1 MEEKDIIMPL
11 AVSSWDEQEREAI
24 NKVIESDNFT
34 MGKNVNAFEKEFASY
49 HGSKYCVMVNS
60 GSSANH
66 LGLSSLFFRKHG
78 PKLTQGDEVL
88 VTAVSWST
96 TYSPLYFHGLKL
108 RFVDIDLDTLN
119 VDTDKLIKAI
129 TPNTKAI
136 FAVNLLGNPN
146 VFSELQRI
154 AEENDLL
161 LLEDNCESLGAE
173 YTGKKTGSFGLFG
186 TCSGFFSHHMSTME
200 GGMITTDDEEIY
212 HILLS
217 IRAHGWT
224 RNLPKSNKLTKKSD
238 DNFLESF
245 RFILPGY
252 NFRPLE
258 FSGSLG
264 RVQLKKLNQ
273 FIKQRRINAELFQ
286 EMFEK
291 YSFLRIQKEIG
302 QSSWFGFSLVL
313 DANSGISR
321 ESFVNFLTDHGIE
334 TRPIVAGNIIHN
346 PMVEYFDYS
355 ISDDLGNADLVH
367 NNGLFIGNHH
377 FSLEEPLRKLDKIVK
392 SNFGD

>member
-321 ESFVNFLTDHGIE
+321 ESFVNFLTDHGVE

>member
-1 MEEKDIIMPL
+1 MKDKEPILPL

-24 NKVIESDNFT
+24 YKVIESNNFT
-34 MGKNVNAFEKEFASY
+34 MGKNVKAFEEDFAAY

-66 LGLSSLFFRKHG
+66 LGLSSLFFRQQG
-78 PKLTQGDEVL
+78 PKLNQGDEVL

-108 RFVDIDLDTLN
+108 RFVDIDIDTLN
-119 VDTDKLIKAI
+119 VDTKKLIEAI

-146 VFSELQRI
+146 AYDEIERI
-154 AEENDLL
+154 ADENGLIL
-161 LLEDNCESLGAE
+161 IEDNCESLGAE
-173 YTGKKTGSFGLFG
+173 FLGKKTGSFGLFG

-224 RNLPKSNKLTKKSD
+224 RNLPKVNKLTKKSD
-238 DNFLESF
+238 DAFMESF

-264 RVQLKKLNQ
+264 RVQLKKLDE
-273 FIKQRRINAELFQ
+273 FIAQRRVNAQLFQ
-286 EMFEK
+286 DIFNK
-291 YSFLRIQKEIG
+291 YSFLKTQKEIG
-302 QSSWFGFSLVL
+302 QSSWFGFSILL
-313 DANSGISR
+313 NEDSEISR
-321 ESFVNFLTDHGIE
+321 ESFVKLLTVNGIE

-346 PMVEYFDYS
+346 PMVDYFDCS
-355 ISDDLGNADLVH
+355 QADTLINSDLVH
-367 NNGLFIGNHH
+367 KNGLFIGNHH
-377 FSLEEPLRKLDKIVK
+377 YSLEESFKILDKLIK
-392 SNFGD
+392 KNYGA

>member
-1 MEEKDIIMPL
+1 MKEKNIIIPL

-24 NKVIESDNFT
+24 NKVVESDNFT
-34 MGKNVNAFEKEFASY
+34 MGQNVKAFEEEFAAY

-66 LGLSSLFFRKHG
+66 LGLSSLFFRKEG
-78 PKLTQGDEVL
+78 PKLNVGDEVL

-96 TYSPLYFHGLKL
+96 TYSPLYFHGLKV
-108 RFVDIDLDTLN
+108 RFVDIDIDSLN
-119 VDTDKLIKAI
+119 VDTNKLAQSI
-129 TPNTKAI
+129 TPKTKAI

-146 VFSELQRI
+146 SFTEIQKI
-154 AEENDLL
+154 ADENELL
-161 LLEDNCESLGAE
+161 LIEDNCESLGAE
-173 YTGKKTGSFGLFG
+173 FLGKKTGSFGIFG

-224 RNLPKSNKLTKKSD
+224 RNLPKTNKLIHKSE
-238 DNFLESF
+238 NEFMESF

-264 RVQLKKLNQ
+264 RVQLKKLNK
-273 FIKQRRINAELFQ
+273 FIEQRRINAEYFQ
-286 EMFEK
+286 EIFEK
-291 YSFLRIQKEIG
+291 YTYIKTQKEVG
-302 QSSWFGFSLVL
+302 KSSWFGFSMVL
-313 DANSGISR
+313 IEDSEISR
-321 ESFVNFLTDHGIE
+321 ESLVKLLTDNGFE

-355 ISDDLGNADLVH
+355 QADNLVNADLVH
-367 NNGLFIGNHH
+367 KKGLFIGNHH
-377 FSLEEPLRKLDKIVK
+377 FPLEDQLKKLDSLIKQ
-392 SNFGD
+392 NFGV

>member
-1 MEEKDIIMPL
+1 MKENENIIPL
-11 AVSSWDEQEREAI
+11 AVSSWDDQEIEAI

-34 MGKNVNAFEKEFASY
+34 MGKNVQQFEKDFASY

-66 LGLSSLFFRKHG
+66 LGLSSLFFRRQG
-78 PKLTQGDEVL
+78 PKLKQGDEVI
-88 VTAVSWST
+88 VTSVSWST
-96 TYSPLYFHGLKL
+96 TYSPLYYHGLKL
-108 RFVDIDLDTLN
+108 RFVDVDIDTLN
-119 VDTDKLIKAI
+119 IDILKLSNSI
-129 TPNTKAI
+129 TSKTKAI

-146 VFSELQRI
+146 LYSEIQKI
-154 AEENDLL
+154 ADENNLL
-161 LLEDNCESLGAE
+161 LIEDNCESLGAE
-173 YTGKKTGSFGLFG
+173 YLGKKTGSFGLFG

-224 RNLPKSNKLTKKSD
+224 RNLPESNNLTKKSD
-238 DNFLESF
+238 NNFMESF

-264 RVQLKKLNQ
+264 RVQLKKLDKFVQ
-273 FIKQRRINAELFQ
+273 QRRSNAELFQ
-286 EMFEK
+286 EIFGK
-291 YSFLRIQKEIG
+291 FSFLKIQKEIG
-302 QSSWFGFSLVL
+302 QSSWFGFSLIL
-313 DANSGISR
+313 DEDSEVSR
-321 ESFVNFLTDHGIE
+321 ESFVTFLNKKGIE

-346 PMVEYFDYS
+346 PMIEYFDYS
-355 ISDDLGNADLVH
+355 ISDSLINADLVH
-367 NNGLFIGNHH
+367 KNGLFIGNHH
-377 FSLEEPLRKLDKIVK
+377 YPLDKPLVSLAKLINK
-392 SNFGD
+392 NFGE

>member
-1 MEEKDIIMPL
+1 MKEKETILPL
-11 AVSSWDEQEREAI
+11 AVSSWDEEEREAI

-34 MGKNVNAFEKEFASY
+34 MGKNVKAFEEEFASY

-66 LGLSSLFFRKHG
+66 LGLSSLFFRKQG

-88 VTAVSWST
+88 VTSVSWST
-96 TYSPLYFHGLKL
+96 TYSPLYYHGLKL
-108 RFVDIDLDTLN
+108 RFVDIDIDTLN
-119 VDTDKLIKAI
+119 VDIKKLDQSI
-129 TPNTKAI
+129 TPKTKAI

-146 VFSELQRI
+146 LYSEIQKI
-154 AEENDLL
+154 ANENGLIL
-161 LLEDNCESLGAE
+161 IEDNCESLGAE
-173 YTGKKTGSFGLFG
+173 YLGKKTGSFGLFG

-224 RNLPKSNKLTKKSD
+224 RNLPKINNLTKKLD
-238 DNFLESF
+238 DNFMESF

-252 NFRPLE
+252 NFRPVE

-264 RVQLKKLNQ
+264 RVQLKKLDK
-273 FIKQRRINAELFQ
+273 FIKQRRSNAKLFQ
-286 EMFEK
+286 DLFSK
-291 YSFLRIQKEIG
+291 YSFIKIQKEIG
-302 QSSWFGFSLVL
+302 QSSWFGFSMVVNE
-313 DANSGISR
+313 DSEISR
-321 ESFVNFLTDHGIE
+321 EALASFLTKNGIE
-334 TRPIVAGNIIHN
+334 NRPIVAGNILHN

-355 ISDDLGNADLVH
+355 IGGNLTNADIVH
-367 NNGLFIGNHH
+367 KNGLFIGNHH
-377 FSLEEPLRKLDKIVK
+377 YSLEDPLKKLDKLIK
-392 SNFGD
+392 KNFGD

>member
-1 MEEKDIIMPL
+1 MKNKETILPL
-11 AVSSWDEQEREAI
+11 AVSSWDEEERNAI
-24 NKVIESDNFT
+24 NEVIKSDNFT
-34 MGKNVNAFEKEFASY
+34 MGRNVSKFEDEFASY

-66 LGLSSLFFRKHG
+66 LGISSLFFRKNG
-78 PKLTQGDEVL
+78 PKLSKGDEVI

-96 TYSPLYFHGLKL
+96 TYSPLYYHGLKL
-108 RFVDIDLDTLN
+108 RFVDIDIDTLN
-119 VDTDKLIKAI
+119 IDTKKLANSI
-129 TPNTKAI
+129 TSKTKAI

-146 VFSELQRI
+146 QYNEIKKI
-154 AEENDLL
+154 ADDNDLL
-161 LLEDNCESLGAE
+161 LIEDNCESLGAE
-173 YTGKKTGSFGLFG
+173 YQERKAGSFGLFG

-224 RNLPKSNKLTKKSD
+224 RNLPKENKITNKFD
-238 DNFLESF
+238 DDFMESF

-264 RVQLKKLNQ
+264 RVQLKKLDN
-273 FIKQRRINAELFQ
+273 FIKQRRANAEVFQ
-286 EMFEK
+286 ELISK
-291 YSFLRIQKEIG
+291 YSFLKVQKEIG
-302 QSSWFGFSLVL
+302 QSSWFGFSMIIKE
-313 DANSGISR
+313 DSEISR
-321 ESFVNFLTDHGIE
+321 ELLVSLFNKNGVE
-334 TRPIVAGNIIHN
+334 SRPIVAGNIIHS

-355 ISDDLGNADLVH
+355 VHDSLINADQVH
-367 NNGLFIGNHH
+367 HNGLFIGNHH
-377 FSLEEPLRKLDKIVK
+377 YPLANPLSKLDKLIGK
-392 SNFGD
+392 NFGS

>member
-1 MEEKDIIMPL
+1 MKENENIIPL
-11 AVSSWDEQEREAI
+11 AVSSWDDQEIEAI

-34 MGKNVNAFEKEFASY
+34 MGKNVQQFEKDFASY

-66 LGLSSLFFRKHG
+66 LGLSSLFFRRQG
-78 PKLTQGDEVL
+78 PKLKQGDEVI
-88 VTAVSWST
+88 VTSVSWST
-96 TYSPLYFHGLKL
+96 TYSPLYYHGLKL
-108 RFVDIDLDTLN
+108 RFVDVDIDTLN
-119 VDTDKLIKAI
+119 IDILKLSNSI
-129 TPNTKAI
+129 TSKTKAI

-146 VFSELQRI
+146 LYSEIQKI
-154 AEENDLL
+154 ADENNLL
-161 LLEDNCESLGAE
+161 LIEDNCESLGAE
-173 YTGKKTGSFGLFG
+173 YLGKKTGSFGLFG

-224 RNLPKSNKLTKKSD
+224 RNLPESNSLTKKSD
-238 DNFLESF
+238 NNFMESF

-264 RVQLKKLNQ
+264 RVQLKKLDKFVQ
-273 FIKQRRINAELFQ
+273 QRRSNAELFQ
-286 EMFEK
+286 EIFGK
-291 YSFLRIQKEIG
+291 FSFLKIQKEIG
-302 QSSWFGFSLVL
+302 QSSWFGFSLIL
-313 DANSGISR
+313 DEDSEVSR
-321 ESFVNFLTDHGIE
+321 ESFVTFLNKKGIE

-346 PMVEYFDYS
+346 PMIEYFDYS
-355 ISDDLGNADLVH
+355 ISDSLINADLVH
-367 NNGLFIGNHH
+367 KNGLFIGNHH
-377 FSLEEPLRKLDKIVK
+377 YPLDKPLVSLAKLINK
-392 SNFGD
+392 NFGE

>member
-186 TCSGFFSHHMSTME
+186 TCSGFLV
-200 GGMITTDDEEIY
+200 IICQQ
-212 HILLS
+212 
-217 IRAHGWT
+217 W
-224 RNLPKSNKLTKKSD
+224 
-238 DNFLESF
+238 
-245 RFILPGY
+245 
-252 NFRPLE
+252 
-258 FSGSLG
+258 
-264 RVQLKKLNQ
+264 
-273 FIKQRRINAELFQ
+273 
-286 EMFEK
+286 
-291 YSFLRIQKEIG
+291 KE
-302 QSSWFGFSLVL
+302 V
-313 DANSGISR
+313 
-321 ESFVNFLTDHGIE
+321 
-334 TRPIVAGNIIHN
+334 
-346 PMVEYFDYS
+346 
-355 ISDDLGNADLVH
+355 
-367 NNGLFIGNHH
+367 
-377 FSLEEPLRKLDKIVK
+377 
-392 SNFGD
+392 